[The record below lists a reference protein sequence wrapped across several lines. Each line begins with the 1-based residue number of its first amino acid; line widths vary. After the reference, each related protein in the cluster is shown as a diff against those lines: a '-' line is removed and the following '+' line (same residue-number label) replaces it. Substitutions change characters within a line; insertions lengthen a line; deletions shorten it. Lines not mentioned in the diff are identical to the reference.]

1 MQSAEQLTDL
11 LAKWAGDPVAFVIEA
26 LGVTPE
32 PWQAEALGALV
43 AEDRIAIRSG
53 HGVGKSALLAWIVLW
68 HMLTKFPQKIAAT
81 APTSHQL
88 EDVLWGEISL
98 WLKKLPQGLQDWI
111 DVKSDKVELTGAPKE
126 SFCVA
131 RTARVDRPE
140 AFQGFHS
147 ENMLFI
153 VDEASGVEDIIFE
166 VGAGAMS
173 TKGAKTILTGNP
185 TRSSGYFFDAFHK
198 QREHWHNIKVGCQDS
213 SRVSDTFIEEMKAK
227 YGEDSNIYRVR
238 VLGEFPLN
246 EDDVLMPLDLIEAAV
261 ERDIVATPMMP
272 VWGLD
277 VARFGNCRTALAKR
291 KGNTLLEPIKSWHK
305 RDLMEVAGI
314 MLAEYEDTL
323 PENLPV
329 EILVDSVGLGAGVV
343 DRLKELGLPV
353 RGINAGESPSKPG
366 FNRLRDE
373 MWWRCR
379 EWFESR
385 EVKIPDDDRL
395 ISQLTNIKYK
405 YTSVGKIQIE
415 GKTDLQGRGLESPD
429 EADSL
434 VLTMMGLD
442 RRGVANDRYDRKQRR
457 NPWLKKRS
465 WMSR

>member
-1 MQSAEQLTDL
+1 
-11 LAKWAGDPVAFVIEA
+11 
-26 LGVTPE
+26 
-32 PWQAEALGALV
+32 
-43 AEDRIAIRSG
+43 
-53 HGVGKSALLAWIVLW
+53 
-68 HMLTKFPQKIAAT
+68 
-81 APTSHQL
+81 
-88 EDVLWGEISL
+88 
-98 WLKKLPQGLQDWI
+98 
-111 DVKSDKVELTGAPKE
+111 
-126 SFCVA
+126 
-131 RTARVDRPE
+131 
-140 AFQGFHS
+140 
-147 ENMLFI
+147 MLFI

-185 TRSSGYFFDAFHK
+185 TRSSGYFYDAFHK
-198 QREHWHNIKVGCQDS
+198 MREHWHCIKVSCMDS
-213 SRVSDTFIEEMKAK
+213 TRVDELFINEMKAK

-261 ERDIVATPMMP
+261 ERDIEPVPMMP

-277 VARFGNCRTALAKR
+277 VARFGNCRTALCKR

-305 RDLMEVAGI
+305 RDLMEVSGLI
-314 MLAEYEDTL
+314 LAEYEDTL

-329 EILVDSVGLGAGVV
+329 EILVDAIGLGAGVV

-353 RGINAGESPSKPG
+353 RGINVGETPSKQG

-373 MWWRCR
+373 LWWRCR

-385 EVKIPDDDRL
+385 EVKIPDDDKL
-395 ISQLTNIKYK
+395 ITQLTNIKYK

-415 GKTDLQGRGLESPD
+415 GKEDLDKRGLESPD

-434 VLTMMGLD
+434 VLTMAGLD
-442 RRGVANDRYDRKQRR
+442 RRGVVGNRYDRQPKRQWWQR
-457 NPWLKKRS
+457 KRTGWS
-465 WMSR
+465 K